1 MDINEWDTVSQHRPD
16 QHHQVTVTVISIP
29 HSNGLNDSNSKIII
43 NSLSNNISIITISIT
58 KTIQGERST
67 WLLLFLWA
75 WSVLIRDGHQCGCLS
90 RINIRQ
96 QCYAPPLVK
105 AILFSPVHHRRP
117 GQKDFKWTSSKPFAS
132 SISTSTSHLSS
143 ANSFCC

>member
-1 MDINEWDTVSQHRPD
+1 MSQHRPD

-29 HSNGLNDSNSKIII
+29 LTNDLNDSNSKIIA
-43 NSLSNNISIITISIT
+43 SGLDNNISINTISIT
-58 KTIQGERST
+58 KNIQEERST

-105 AILFSPVHHRRP
+105 AILFSRAHHRLP
-117 GQKDFKWTSSKPFAS
+117 GQKDFKWTSSKHRAS
-132 SISTSTSHLSS
+132 SVSAHCSTF
-143 ANSFCC
+143 SFSWARSFVLFQ